1 LFLNPFLFPARYGGI
16 FERGSREYTLDDFYS
31 IQLDKLERYT
41 CLKHSGIVIAAEG
54 DESSSDESDEDA
66 ESDKDDIDD
75 GDSDGATRI
84 GEDDAGLKLKSL
96 DEGNEDE
103 VVDQVIEDVQVSVC
117 IILYRCGKNRRG
129 IKHDEMLAQATA
141 FMGVS
146 KDTTRSAEDIISTP
160 EPGESLAI
168 FYARSRKFHSNP
180 SLPFGVNYLGGEY
193 WTQKAHAVSDNRGKQ
208 LRRDGFSFAEERY
221 GASNW
226 SVLACELQFIHF
238 VPCQRGT
245 SLSLKQWRR
254 SWPRPVL
261 MKMR

>member
-1 LFLNPFLFPARYGGI
+1 LIFHDWFVLNPFLFPVSYGGI

-31 IQLDKLERYT
+31 IQLDKLDRYT

-54 DESSSDESDEDA
+54 DESSSDESDENG

-75 GDSDGATRI
+75 GDSDDATRI
-84 GEDDAGLKLKSL
+84 EDDAGLELKML
-96 DEGNEDE
+96 DEGHEDE
-103 VVDQVIEDVQVSVC
+103 VVDQVVENV
-117 IILYRCGKNRRG
+117 R
-129 IKHDEMLAQATA
+129 HDEILAKATA

-168 FYARSRKFHSNP
+168 FYARSRKFHSIP
-180 SLPFGVNYLGGEY
+180 SLPSVINYLGGEY

-221 GASNW
+221 AGYKPILEAVEKILAEAGLDEDEMRTGAASAGGGG
-226 SVLACELQFIHF
+226 SVA
-238 VPCQRGT
+238 T
-245 SLSLKQWRR
+245 SRNRR
-254 SWPRPVL
+254 
-261 MKMR
+261 